1 MSCRVGERD
10 GPSPSVLVESICKVR
25 NGKVRYTADSTR
37 LEHRYFGSLSLH
49 LPYPFALPS
58 DDNFAMCS
66 PSVAKGL
73 LSSIIILFAPISV
86 LFFSPGFSSSY
97 GYGFVTFLLSA
108 PSPLPLFPLLACPL
122 LGSQFDH
129 DSRDRI
135 WKKKLL
141 QRHPTTS
148 GKITRWEQECLSSLM
163 SVHMTWLSVAGHG
176 DWMSRMKPPPSPRF
190 LSSY

>member
-25 NGKVRYTADSTR
+25 NGKVRHTADSTSTD
-37 LEHRYFGSLSLH
+37 RYFWSLSLH

-97 GYGFVTFLLSA
+97 GYGFVSILLSA
-108 PSPLPLFPLLACPL
+108 P
-122 LGSQFDH
+122 
-129 DSRDRI
+129 
-135 WKKKLL
+135 
-141 QRHPTTS
+141 
-148 GKITRWEQECLSSLM
+148 LSSPFLPAPFWVPSSTTIVGIEVEKKVTATTPNHIWEDYAM
-163 SVHMTWLSVAGHG
+163 GAGVSEQSESLRVHMTWLSVAGHG

>member
-58 DDNFAMCS
+58 DDNFAICS

-86 LFFSPGFSSSY
+86 LFFFPGFSSSY

-108 PSPLPLFPLLACPL
+108 PLSFPFLRAPFWVPSSTTIVGIEFEKKSYCNDTQPPLGRLRD
-122 LGSQFDH
+122 GSRSD
-129 DSRDRI
+129 
-135 WKKKLL
+135 
-141 QRHPTTS
+141 
-148 GKITRWEQECLSSLM
+148 
-163 SVHMTWLSVAGHG
+163 
-176 DWMSRMKPPPSPRF
+176 
-190 LSSY
+190 

>member
-1 MSCRVGERD
+1 MKTGGMSCRVGERD

-25 NGKVRYTADSTR
+25 NGKVRYTADSDSTSTDT
-37 LEHRYFGSLSLH
+37 FGGLSLH

-86 LFFSPGFSSSY
+86 LFFSPGFSSSH
-97 GYGFVTFLLSA
+97 GYGFVSFLLSA
-108 PSPLPLFPLLACPL
+108 PLSSLSSPFLRAPFWVPSSTTIVGLEVE
-122 LGSQFDH
+122 
-129 DSRDRI
+129 
-135 WKKKLL
+135 KKLL

-163 SVHMTWLSVAGHG
+163 GVQ
-176 DWMSRMKPPPSPRF
+176 
-190 LSSY
+190 YI

>member
-86 LFFSPGFSSSY
+86 LFFIPGFSSSY

-108 PSPLPLFPLLACPL
+108 P
-122 LGSQFDH
+122 
-129 DSRDRI
+129 
-135 WKKKLL
+135 
-141 QRHPTTS
+141 
-148 GKITRWEQECLSSLM
+148 LSSLSSPFLPAPFRIPSSTTIVGIEFEKKVTATTPNHIWEDYAM
-163 SVHMTWLSVAGHG
+163 GAGV
-176 DWMSRMKPPPSPRF
+176 SE
-190 LSSY
+190 

>member
-25 NGKVRYTADSTR
+25 NGKVRYTADSTSTD
-37 LEHRYFGSLSLH
+37 RYFWSLSLH

-86 LFFSPGFSSSY
+86 LFFSQVSHHLMAMALYVFSS
-97 GYGFVTFLLSA
+97 
-108 PSPLPLFPLLACPL
+108 PPP
-122 LGSQFDH
+122 
-129 DSRDRI
+129 
-135 WKKKLL
+135 
-141 QRHPTTS
+141 
-148 GKITRWEQECLSSLM
+148 LSSPFLRAPFWVPSSTTIVGIEFEKKVTATTPNHIWEDYAM
-163 SVHMTWLSVAGHG
+163 GAGV
-176 DWMSRMKPPPSPRF
+176 SE
-190 LSSY
+190 